1 MLKKKHEDILNEL
14 NLIDFD
20 SPEINST
27 LDFIEKKQII
37 DFKIPKEKDKEK
49 DIKFFSEINKY
60 YEPNNI
66 LNLLETTLF
75 NDMKTIT
82 DNYKSNYDKINEILL
97 QEKIIQEEYAKL
109 MSEIKDNDQIIQIFI
124 NFYNDYLKEN
134 KAFLIKNEILK
145 NFLEKIILTKE
156 EQDSLMSKKEGD
168 KIDFKIIQKVE
179 GLKNNVEIIQQNSTN
194 FSKTL
199 LLSIKKH
206 YTLIDEM
213 INEKIV
219 IYLKN
224 AFKQFTDK
232 ISLKDFKELYILVHF
247 LYNKEQY
254 INFVLKEYTNM
265 RKKFCEGLI
274 KDKYLILSSKNID
287 SVYTSLNEDFMFYFM
302 KELILISFFFL
313 SEELSIISIE
323 EAYELFIY
331 NGKTNKL
338 SYDKEKEKDKDN
350 KNKEKDNNDKSEE
363 KVDKIFSRLEKVL
376 NNLGKTK
383 EQIFIIEKY
392 ISNLNSILYIFDTLF
407 YEYTQKKELEF
418 YQVYKFTLLSYYFCE
433 KLDKILNETEL
444 RNKNRTFNSTFITNR
459 NNFSSI
465 LRNYENE
472 ELKELNKIKLN
483 MINYLKDSQVLIT
496 NESIIYQ
503 KLSKLI
509 DNYKIIFNLY
519 NQYKPKKEEN
529 NTDIVNP
536 YQHELYLYLL
546 DFFDNNEQI
555 DNELNLEI
563 LFKII
568 NLLHM
573 LNSSFKYEKNV
584 RLFKSMMDKIVNIIL
599 GNVFKDIKYEEVLL
613 LKKSHDETINMLE
626 NMMDKIQLNITNIN
640 YIQDFNVK
648 ETIKENI
655 KEQIRNIYQKK
666 LKESDNSLTIT
677 EEELKNYLDII

>member
-37 DFKIPKEKDKEK
+37 DFKIPKEK

>member
-1 MLKKKHEDILNEL
+1 MLKKKHGDILNEL
-14 NLIDFD
+14 NSINFE
-20 SPEINST
+20 SPDIQTT

-37 DFKIPKEKDKEK
+37 DFKIPKDKDKEK

-66 LNLLETTLF
+66 LNLFETTLF

-82 DNYKSNYDKINEILL
+82 DNYKSNYEKINEILI
-97 QEKIIQEEYAKL
+97 QEKIIQEEYTKL
-109 MSEIKDNDQIIQIFI
+109 MLEIKDNDAIIQTFI
-124 NFYNDYLKEN
+124 SFYTDYLKEN
-134 KAFLIKNEILK
+134 KSFLIKNEILK
-145 NFLEKIILTKE
+145 NFLDKIILTKE
-156 EQDSLMSKKEGD
+156 ERDSLTSKKEGE
-168 KIDFKIIQKVE
+168 KINFKIINKVE
-179 GLKNNVEIIQQNSTN
+179 TLKNNVEIIQQNSTN

-219 IYLKN
+219 VYLKN
-224 AFKQFTDK
+224 VFKQFNDK

-265 RKKFCEGLI
+265 RKKFCEYLI

-331 NGKTNKL
+331 NGKTKKSSKNNN
-338 SYDKEKEKDKDN
+338 DN
-350 KNKEKDNNDKSEE
+350 NAKDNNNDKNKSEE
-363 KVDKIFSRLEKVL
+363 RVDKIFTRLENML
-376 NNLGKTK
+376 SSLGKNN
-383 EQIFIIEKY
+383 EQIYNIEKY
-392 ISNLNSILYIFDTLF
+392 ISNLNSILFIFDTLF

-444 RNKNRTFNSTFITNR
+444 NNKNKTFNSTFITNR

-472 ELKELNKIKLN
+472 ELKELNKLKVN
-483 MINYLKDSQVLIT
+483 MINILKDSQVLIT
-496 NESIIYQ
+496 NENNIYR
-503 KLSKLI
+503 KLNKLI
-509 DNYKIIFNLY
+509 NNYQIIFDLY

-536 YQHELYLYLL
+536 NQHELYLYLL

-555 DNELNLEI
+555 ENEKNLEI
-563 LFKII
+563 LYKII
-568 NLLHM
+568 NLLNL
-573 LNSSFKYEKNV
+573 LNSSFKSEKNI
-584 RLFKSMMDKIVNIIL
+584 RLFKSLMDKIVKIIMD
-599 GNVFKDIKYEEVLL
+599 NVFIEVKYEQI
-613 LKKSHDETINMLE
+613 LKQKKNHKETINMIE
-626 NMMDKIQLNITNIN
+626 NLMDKIQINLSNIN
-640 YIQDFNVK
+640 YIKDFNTK

-666 LKESDNSLTIT
+666 LIESNNNLSIT